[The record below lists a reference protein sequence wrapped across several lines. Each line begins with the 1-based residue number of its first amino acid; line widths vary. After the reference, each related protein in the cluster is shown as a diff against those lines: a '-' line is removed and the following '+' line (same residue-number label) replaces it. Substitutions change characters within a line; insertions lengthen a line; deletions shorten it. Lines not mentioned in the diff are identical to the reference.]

1 MKEYVEL
8 RMAIYHFAEVDI
20 ITYSNENEK
29 DNNTEDD
36 DNWFGN

>member
-8 RMAIYHFAEVDI
+8 RMAIYDFAEVDI